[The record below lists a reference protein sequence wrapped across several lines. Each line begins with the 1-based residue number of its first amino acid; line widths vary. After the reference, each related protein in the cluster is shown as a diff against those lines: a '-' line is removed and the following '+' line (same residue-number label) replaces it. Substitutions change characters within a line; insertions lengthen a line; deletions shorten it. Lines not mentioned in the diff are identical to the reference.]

1 MKKTMMKMKLNDRL
15 RLKLKQDGKQKQ
27 KHKHRLLRKLN
38 VIRRKK
44 KLIRRG
50 KKKKNCESLRRRRN
64 EKTVN
69 KLKLQRKTS
78 RFSSRWN
85 LNDSRRK
92 KLSDRSFSKT
102 VKMRTSKIRET
113 RRKTDL
119 SEVSLKSKETTMEPW
134 YRKQRSSWQLMMM
147 TSQLRLKETML
158 ALR

>member
-1 MKKTMMKMKLNDRL
+1 
-15 RLKLKQDGKQKQ
+15 
-27 KHKHRLLRKLN
+27 
-38 VIRRKK
+38 
-44 KLIRRG
+44 
-50 KKKKNCESLRRRRN
+50 
-64 EKTVN
+64 VN